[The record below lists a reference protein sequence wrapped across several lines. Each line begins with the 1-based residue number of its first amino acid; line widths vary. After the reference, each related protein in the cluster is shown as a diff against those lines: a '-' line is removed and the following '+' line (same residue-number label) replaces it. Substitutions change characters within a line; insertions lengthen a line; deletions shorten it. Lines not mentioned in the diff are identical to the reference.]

1 MLAKQQMVVICNRV
15 HLAAQLQPLGEGLL
29 GNERLKGQL
38 KESRLQRE
46 DEEKSKVI
54 VLHSLHGGQLWS
66 ICSQIVAT
74 HLEIMELQ
82 DHFKSEM

>member
-1 MLAKQQMVVICNRV
+1 M
-15 HLAAQLQPLGEGLL
+15 
-29 GNERLKGQL
+29 
-38 KESRLQRE
+38 QRE